1 MSYYRRDLS
10 SMFGG
15 PLTPAVKTLII
26 ANVVVYVLQILWKP
40 FTDWFTLVPSLV
52 LPWNFQIWR
61 VASYMFLHDRAG
73 LGHLGMNMLFLFMFG
88 CAIERTWGSRSF
100 YRYYFLCGLGGA
112 AFAFLS
118 YPLWNASIL
127 GASGAVYGILIA
139 FGYLFPRQQVLVFF
153 VIPMEARFLVAM
165 AGIFAFASSISGQQG
180 VAHVVHLGGFAT
192 GYLLLRWVGVAGRGR
207 RRSLGGL
214 RAEFG
219 GSWRDAYRRWRMKRL
234 RKKFEDYYDKR
245 SGGGDGPMVH

>member
-1 MSYYRRDLS
+1 
-10 SMFGG
+10 MFGG
-15 PLTPAVKTLII
+15 PLTPAVKNLII
-26 ANVVVYVLQILWKP
+26 ANIVVYVIQVLWKP
-40 FTDWFTLVPSLV
+40 FTAWFTLVPSLV

-61 VASYMFLHDRAG
+61 VGTYMFLHDHTG
-73 LGHLGMNMLFLFMFG
+73 LGHLFLNMLGLFFFG

-127 GASGAVYGILIA
+127 GASGAVYGVLIA
-139 FGYLFPRQQVLVFF
+139 FGFLFPRQQVLFF
-153 VIPMEARFLVAM
+153 LVIPMEARFFVFIFGLM
-165 AGIFAFASSISGQQG
+165 AFVSSITGQQG
-180 VAHVVHLGGFAT
+180 AAHIVHLGGFAT
-192 GYLLLRWVGVAGRGR
+192 GYLLLRWVGVTGRGR

-214 RAEFG
+214 RSELG

-245 SGGGDGPMVH
+245 SGGDDGPMVH

>member
-1 MSYYRRDLS
+1 M
-10 SMFGG
+10 
-15 PLTPAVKTLII
+15 TPAVKTLII
-26 ANVVVYVLQILWKP
+26 ANVVVYVLQYIDLVKD
-40 FTDWFTLVPSLV
+40 FTEWFTLVPSLV

-61 VASYMFLHDRAG
+61 VASYMFLHAG
-73 LGHLGMNMLFLFMFG
+73 FGHLFWNMFGLFVFG

-127 GASGAVYGILIA
+127 GASGALYGVLIA
-139 FGYLFPRQQVLVFF
+139 FGYLFPRQQVLLFF
-153 VIPMEARFLVAM
+153 AIPMEARFFVAM
-165 AGIFAFASSISGQQG
+165 FGIMAFASSVTGQQG
-180 VAHVVHLGGFAT
+180 VAHIVHLGGFAT

-214 RAEFG
+214 RAELG

-234 RKKFEDYYDKR
+234 RKKFEDYYEKR
-245 SGGGDGPMVH
+245 SGGDDGPTLH

>member
-26 ANVVVYVLQILWKP
+26 ANVVVYVLQYIDLVKD
-40 FTDWFTLVPSLV
+40 FTEWFTLVPSLV

-61 VASYMFLHDRAG
+61 VASYMFLHAG
-73 LGHLGMNMLFLFMFG
+73 FGHLFWNMFGLFVFG

-127 GASGAVYGILIA
+127 GASGALYGVLIA
-139 FGYLFPRQQVLVFF
+139 FGYLFPRQQVLLFF
-153 VIPMEARFLVAM
+153 AIPMEARFFVAM
-165 AGIFAFASSISGQQG
+165 FGIMAFASSVTGQQG
-180 VAHVVHLGGFAT
+180 VAHIVHLGGFAT

-214 RAEFG
+214 RAELG

-234 RKKFEDYYDKR
+234 RKKFEDYYEKR
-245 SGGGDGPMVH
+245 SGGDDGPTLH

>member
-1 MSYYRRDLS
+1 
-10 SMFGG
+10 MFGG
-15 PLTPAVKTLII
+15 PLTPAVKNLII
-26 ANVVVYVLQILWKP
+26 ANVVVYVLQVLWKP
-40 FTDWFTLVPSLV
+40 FTEWFTLVPSLV
-52 LPWNFQIWR
+52 LPWNFEIWR
-61 VASYMFLHDRAG
+61 VATYMFLHDPAG
-73 LGHLGMNMLFLFMFG
+73 LSHLFFNMFGLFVFG

-118 YPLWNASIL
+118 YPFWNANIPIL
-127 GASGAVYGILIA
+127 GASGALYGVLIA
-139 FGYLFPRQQVLVFF
+139 FGYLFPRQQVLLFF
-153 VIPMEARFLVAM
+153 AIPMEARFFVAM
-165 AGIFAFASSISGQQG
+165 FGIIAFWSSVTGQQG
-180 VAHVVHLGGFAT
+180 VAHIVHLGGFAT

-214 RAEFG
+214 RAELG

-245 SGGGDGPMVH
+245 SGGDDGPMVH